1 MLVSVYSNTLLNIDR
16 KTESQLQTWLV
27 SLAGKFA
34 KDKGIRITLCAV
46 SLLFFVHKQQE
57 NPGLRDFQATLC
69 QEHPLLNRSVVTSLG
84 RPICFERGESCFVL
98 LPATS

>member
-1 MLVSVYSNTLLNIDR
+1 MSVSVYSNTLLNTYR
-16 KTESQLQTWLV
+16 KTESQPQTRQV

-34 KDKGIRITLCAV
+34 KDKGIRIILCAV

-69 QEHPLLNRSVVTSLG
+69 QEHPPPQQVCCN
-84 RPICFERGESCFVL
+84 
-98 LPATS
+98 